1 MAQIPIKKNADQN
14 NPMNVNVSFIV
25 DKLKNQVSDLQMDNI
40 MKEGQIANY
49 QKEVLDLQK
58 KLKSKTNNDKK

>member
-14 NPMNVNVSFIV
+14 NPMNVNVSFII